1 MLAITILSLVRLQVQ
16 RVRLL
21 RLEVRLEA
29 EGAHRGV
36 EDDEARGERRPVRR
50 IFVRKDVDDD
60 VRHHR
65 DRHGEVGVW
74 AEVDEREVEAAREL
88 PPRPRDG
95 EGVAQEVGASPNK
108 SVLSVITGAFP
119 VRKRATQNL

>member
-1 MLAITILSLVRLQVQ
+1 MLAITRILSLIRLQVQ

-50 IFVRKDVDDD
+50 IFVREDVDDD
-60 VRHHR
+60 VSN
-65 DRHGEVGVW
+65 DFPSFTN
-74 AEVDEREVEAAREL
+74 DEGFTENI
-88 PPRPRDG
+88 
-95 EGVAQEVGASPNK
+95 AQPLA
-108 SVLSVITGAFP
+108 
-119 VRKRATQNL
+119 